1 MESHVTVIW
10 CNEPMTDLVPKSV
23 IVVGAE
29 EVVLQYDRLGID
41 NAKEIRRLAY
51 NTPSESSIQQL
62 IIRTSFATIEA
73 QNALLKLFEEP
84 PVTTKFILLVPITA
98 QLLPTLL
105 SRVQQVKNT
114 VETTQTNAFAEF
126 RALSI
131 VDRLQMIDKEHKK
144 KDSTWLYDM
153 QQSYVRW
160 LQAGQPVT
168 PSLQLVAE
176 RLNTR
181 GASNKMLLELLALE
195 LDAS

>member
-1 MESHVTVIW
+1 
-10 CNEPMTDLVPKSV
+10 MTDLVPKSV

-29 EVVLQYDRLGID
+29 EVVLQYDRLGVD
-41 NAKEIRRLAY
+41 NAKEIRCLAY
-51 NTPSESSIQQL
+51 NTPSEASIQQL

-84 PVTTKFILLVPITA
+84 PVTTKFILLVPTTA

-105 SRVQQVKNT
+105 SRVQQVKNK

-126 RALSI
+126 RALPI
-131 VDRLQMIDKEHKK
+131 VERLQMIDKELKK
-144 KDSTWLYDM
+144 KDSTWLYDL

-160 LQAGQPVT
+160 LQTGQTVT